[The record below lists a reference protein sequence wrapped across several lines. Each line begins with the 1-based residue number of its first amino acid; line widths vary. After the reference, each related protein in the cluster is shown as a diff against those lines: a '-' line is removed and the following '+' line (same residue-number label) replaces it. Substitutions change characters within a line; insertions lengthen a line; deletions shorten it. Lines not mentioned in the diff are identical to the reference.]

1 MLACKQGQPGY
12 GAEGAA
18 RNTSAGSPIATLLTD
33 TGLLYGTFRALG
45 HPKEITGSKS
55 AQFKNHA
62 GSHQPCPSCSRELPI
77 TQPGFSFGSPVMEES
92 VPVAGFPSEANE
104 VTHEV
109 GAGEH
114 PALQAALSHTGQG
127 QGKQTPSRKHHS
139 PAYRALSAL
148 CSHPWLLPGPCIT
161 CLPTALSS
169 ATPPPPISSHR
180 SARRTVTFAKS
191 GFLIAGIVC
200 AERSARQH
208 MARNS
213 RNYSSAFSVV
223 VVGSDL
229 GGHPSTVQ
237 TTRAWLQKPLSCLQ
251 QWQASRLYLES
262 LGECCSPA
270 SY

>member
-1 MLACKQGQPGY
+1 MVKVMTPNKAFQMTESCY
-12 GAEGAA
+12 
-18 RNTSAGSPIATLLTD
+18 LLLWLWGLC
-33 TGLLYGTFRALG
+33 TGKKRF
-45 HPKEITGSKS
+45 
-55 AQFKNHA
+55 
-62 GSHQPCPSCSRELPI
+62 
-77 TQPGFSFGSPVMEES
+77 
-92 VPVAGFPSEANE
+92 FPSLCWRRP
-104 VTHEV
+104 
-109 GAGEH
+109 
-114 PALQAALSHTGQG
+114 PAICTAQSN
-127 QGKQTPSRKHHS
+127 
-139 PAYRALSAL
+139 
-148 CSHPWLLPGPCIT
+148 PWLLPGPCIT